1 MNKKSILKSISPI
14 VEEAADKLGYELVEV
29 EFEKEGSDYYLR
41 MYIYKEDGIN
51 FDDCKSMSELVSE
64 KLDEE
69 DPIDMPYYLEVS
81 SPGLD
86 RPLKTD
92 DDLRRNLGKEI
103 ELSLYKNIDGIK
115 KIQGFLE
122 SYDDDTIKISV
133 DKDEDIILQK
143 ENISLIKLVINF

>member
-103 ELSLYKNIDGIK
+103 EISLYKNINGVK

-122 SYDDDTIKISV
+122 SYDDNTIKISV